1 MKKIVLLPI
10 ESFKRDALSR
20 VYLGNELIKMGVE
33 VIIGHPEILLNIILP
48 SVEQPIWLGRFISL
62 TGDKPEDKE
71 LLKSLNKK
79 KGKMYYLHDEGA
91 FYADDNYNE
100 AIDMLHKPR
109 LMADDAVKKVCVWGD
124 YQKNYLDKYK
134 KIKEKVTVTGMYRFD
149 MLKDPKFKFK
159 NLKKKYGKS
168 YTLINTRFPEANL
181 LDGEVGIFDKRTMS
195 HYISSGLSK
204 EHGLYDMFKVWK
216 SINESFTHFV
226 YSIYKLVSENKEM
239 LFIIRPHPVESPDF
253 YKKAFGYFSNVI
265 IDNEENI
272 SDHILSSDLVIHNEC
287 TTGVESVIANKPT
300 INFVATKQ
308 KNIVGTSDSGVLVKN
323 YKELLKT
330 FEGLK
335 NKKLTNP
342 VIQNQKYLANLEKN
356 FLSNHKFVDMI
367 SNENTYSKISK
378 LNLYLFW
385 NYAKLKTVIKFLLI
399 LPLLKLF
406 NSNDK
411 LLQYSFTDLKKIIV
425 ERNYE
430 ELNSFKLFNSLY
442 IRLKKY

>member
-20 VYLGNELIKMGVE
+20 VYLANEFKKSGIE

-48 SVEQPIWLGRFISL
+48 SVKQPIWLGRFISL
-62 TGDKPEDKE
+62 TGDKPEDNE
-71 LLKSLNKK
+71 LLKSLNKQ

-91 FYADDNYNE
+91 FYADDNYHE
-100 AIDMLHKPR
+100 ALEMLHNPI
-109 LMADDAVKKVCVWGD
+109 LMADHVIKKVCVWGD
-124 YQKNYLDKYK
+124 YQKNYLDK
-134 KIKEKVTVTGMYRFD
+134 KINEKVTVTGMYRFD
-149 MLKDPKFKFK
+149 LLKDSKFKFK

-195 HYISSGLSK
+195 HYINSGLSE
-204 EHGLYDMFKVWK
+204 EHAIYDMFKVWK

-226 YSIYKLVSENKEM
+226 YSIYKLVSENKEI

-253 YKKAFGYFSNVI
+253 YQTAFGYFSNVI

-272 SDHILSSDLVIHNEC
+272 CDHILSSDLVIHNEC
-287 TTGVESVIANKPT
+287 TTGVESVIANKST

-308 KNIVGTSDSGVLVKN
+308 KHIVGTSDSGILVKN
-323 YKELLKT
+323 YKELLKA

-335 NKKLTNP
+335 NKKLNNP

-356 FLSNHKFVDMI
+356 FLSNHKLVEII
-367 SNENTYSKISK
+367 SNEISYSKISK

-399 LPLLKLF
+399 MPLLKLYE
-406 NSNDK
+406 SNDK
-411 LLQYSFTDLKKIIV
+411 LLQYSFTDLKKIIN

-430 ELNSFKLFNSLY
+430 GLNSFKLFNSLH
-442 IRLKKY
+442 IKSKQN